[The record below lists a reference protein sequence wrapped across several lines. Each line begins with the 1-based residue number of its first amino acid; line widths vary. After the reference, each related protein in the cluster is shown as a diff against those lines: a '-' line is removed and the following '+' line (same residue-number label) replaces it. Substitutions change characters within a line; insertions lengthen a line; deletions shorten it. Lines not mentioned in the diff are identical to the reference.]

1 MNKISILT
9 IAKLRQ
15 GLMTG
20 CTVLLLLL
28 FFGACKKGDSN
39 DTPKERVGLVYVAEE
54 ESGSVSVIH
63 SGTNEVVRTISISE
77 PGTTMPLM
85 PHNVQVAPNGK
96 SVWVSAMAHHM
107 GMVEQVVVLDP
118 NREDS
123 VLKRINIGTSQHL
136 AHVVLDDS
144 SRYAYVVA
152 GDASQVVK
160 IDAQT
165 YEVDT
170 RFILGGGHNP
180 HGLRYHDGFL
190 YVASMG
196 TKSLTI
202 IDVTNGQVKDVS
214 LGGSAVQTAIAP
226 NGKFVYVTL
235 FDTKEVVKY
244 DIQNKTITRIPLPS
258 DALGPIQLYPSPD
271 GQYMFVC
278 DQGEL
283 SNPSNKVYVL
293 DLTKNLVVQTIVV
306 GSGAHGVVLSEDGL
320 LAFVTNSF
328 SNSVSVIDVATST
341 VRKTIKVGDSPNGIS
356 YRPL

>member
-1 MNKISILT
+1 MNRISISSV
-9 IAKLRQ
+9 AKFRK
-15 GLMTG
+15 GFMAG
-20 CTVLLLLL
+20 CAVLLLPF
-28 FFGACKKGDSN
+28 FFGACKKGESN

-63 SGTNEVVRTISISE
+63 SGTNEVVRSISISE

-118 NREDS
+118 NRGDS

-165 YEVDT
+165 FEVDT

-202 IDVTNGQVKDVS
+202 IDVTNGKVKDVF

-226 NGKFVYVTL
+226 NGKYVYVTL

-244 DIQNKTITRIPLPS
+244 DIQNKTITRIPLPPG
-258 DALGPIQLYPSPD
+258 ALGPIQLYPSPD

-293 DLTKNLVVQTIVV
+293 DLNNNKAVQTFIV
-306 GSGAHGVVLSEDGL
+306 GSGAHGVVLSDDGV

-328 SNSVSVIDVATST
+328 SNSVSVIDLAKQT
-341 VRKTIKVGDSPNGIS
+341 VRKTISVGESPNGIS
-356 YRPL
+356 YRAL